1 MACFLLHNFIR
12 REMVID
18 PFELELEEDTATE
31 VQDEDNNV
39 HDYVQAVEPT
49 AEWTQLRE
57 DIAMEMW
64 NNF

>member
-39 HDYVQAVEPT
+39 YDYVQAVEPT